1 MELEDVYLGYRSN
14 LEDKQNIF
22 SGNKVELEKITK
34 NERKTFRIKYKGKVI
49 GETSKAFRLKLDKYL
64 SDGHIMG
71 ECSIEHVVQYPL
83 EDKNTNQVVIN
94 KIFLCRVNLVRQK
107 EA

>member
-1 MELEDVYLGYRSN
+1 
-14 LEDKQNIF
+14 
-22 SGNKVELEKITK
+22 
-34 NERKTFRIKYKGKVI
+34 
-49 GETSKAFRLKLDKYL
+49 LKLDKYL